1 MTTPGWSDEKHGGSL
16 RWLEFTFTVVLIILP
31 VDLGFLYFGALQM
44 EAQRRK
50 GEAPPPGG
58 RGAGVPSK
66 HSPIKITSRFS
77 FRAHVCREGP

>member
-1 MTTPGWSDEKHGGSL
+1 M
-16 RWLEFTFTVVLIILP
+16 
-31 VDLGFLYFGALQM
+31 DLGFLYFGALQM

>member
-50 GEAPPPGG
+50 GKAPPPGG

-66 HSPIKITSRFS
+66 GAANNPATKPPLIYTLS
-77 FRAHVCREGP
+77 GY